1 MPFVNPWIFGTR
13 YFKQK
18 REFGSERGSDFA
30 RFCQR
35 LANDSYRHSGKSRR
49 RRQRRE
55 AKGEGCQRVRRRG
68 ARLAATLPVIAYAMW
83 LAAKDRAVLPR
94 AGAAGAIVR
103 IGAGLLVGLGVGPL
117 APAPG
122 PYTAAHALEQLVGDL
137 GAFLLVQRLRL
148 CAILLRHSV
157 FPLFGVF
164 DSLSL
169 LNHALHRSVC
179 LRTFHESP
187 ASVGRLF
194 RCRTAIGHSCQ
205 DQLLRLA
212 ARKTRDRSTPPGKE
226 VILR

>member
-1 MPFVNPWIFGTR
+1 MT
-13 YFKQK
+13 
-18 REFGSERGSDFA
+18 
-30 RFCQR
+30 
-35 LANDSYRHSGKSRR
+35 
-49 RRQRRE
+49 
-55 AKGEGCQRVRRRG
+55 
-68 ARLAATLPVIAYAMW
+68 TLPLVVCVMRF
-83 LAAKDRAVLPR
+83 AAWDRNFLPR
-94 AGAAGAIVR
+94 SGGAARVVVVGV
-103 IGAGLLVGLGVGPL
+103 GCGVLAGLAGNLGLVPVPR
-117 APAPG
+117 A
-122 PYTAAHALEQLVGDL
+122 AAHALEQLVGDL